1 MNYERSERQFLQ
13 DILDACNDCLAFVEG
28 FEFAEFLL
36 DRKTN
41 QATIREIGI
50 IGEASNHI
58 PESIRL
64 QTPEIPWGRIVG
76 MRNRLVHQY
85 FDVDYELVWRTTQED
100 LQPLITSIRRVL
112 DAGALAGETPGV

>member
-1 MNYERSERQFLQ
+1 M
-13 DILDACNDCLAFVEG
+13 FVEG

-50 IGEASNHI
+50 IGEASNQI
-58 PESIRL
+58 PASIRL
-64 QTPEIPWGRIVG
+64 QTPDIPWGRIVG

-85 FDVDYELVWRTTQED
+85 FDVDYELVWLTIQED

-112 DAGALAGETPGV
+112 DGGALAG